1 MKEVSKNLNE
11 TKSLLKTEIEKHG
24 QTSETL
30 KLTSEELAKNKA
42 DYKKESEALVI
53 ATSNL
58 EAMTSSFNIE

>member
-1 MKEVSKNLNE
+1 M
-11 TKSLLKTEIEKHG
+11 KTEIKEHG

-53 ATSNL
+53 VTSNL
-58 EAMTSSFNIE
+58 EAMTSSYNLE

>member
-1 MKEVSKNLNE
+1 M
-11 TKSLLKTEIEKHG
+11 KTEIKEHG

-58 EAMTSSFNIE
+58 EAMTSSFNLE